1 MNDYTR
7 EMVANGAIPTI
18 EKLIEHYNMGDET
31 LYGTILETGLI
42 SITKDNRSKAGKW
55 WNERRCNT

>member
-31 LYGTILETGLI
+31 LYGTILEIGRVCDTYNKVLQTGN
-42 SITKDNRSKAGKW
+42 KVECA
-55 WNERRCNT
+55 E